1 MGGYAMTTVSP
12 TDADLKNIFVQAKTV
27 AVVGLSTDSHRDS
40 YRVAEYLKKKGYRII
55 PVNPKAEEILGEKSY
70 PDLKSI
76 KESVDVVDVF
86 RRPEY
91 LPEIAEQAVSI
102 GARVLWMQMGIR
114 NDEATRKARS
124 AGLTVIED
132 RCMMQEYSRVMG

>member
-1 MGGYAMTTVSP
+1 MTTVSP
-12 TDADLKNIFVQAKTV
+12 TDSDLKNIFVKAKTV
-27 AVVGLSTDSHRDS
+27 AVVGLSPDSQRDS
-40 YRVAEYLKKKGYRII
+40 YRVADYLKRKGYRIV
-55 PVNPKAEEILGEKSY
+55 PVNPEADEILGEKTY

-76 KESVDVVDVF
+76 RDPVDVVDVF

-102 GARVLWMQMGIR
+102 GARVLWMQQGIR
-114 NDEATRKARS
+114 NDEAASKARG

-132 RCMMQEYSRVMG
+132 RCMMQEFSRLMG